1 MIRLLN
7 SKTHSICDY
16 LHRLSPAAF
25 LRGWRRGQFRSLLD
39 SCHYSTE
46 LPPQKRSP
54 FLPLNFWSPS
64 NLLWPKDNAK
74 HDVHKSLQTSSMCA
88 AISCCIQSTKWK
100 RPSSATGKG
109 DSRSP
114 QTPVVT
120 ADQPSVI
127 HQIGGQDSKLP
138 SDWCL
143 HKEVQREQEPPQ
155 LGPVPFAKP
164 MVS

>member
-16 LHRLSPAAF
+16 LHRLNPAAF

-39 SCHYSTE
+39 SC
-46 LPPQKRSP
+46 PPQKGVLFYPWISEALVTC
-54 FLPLNFWSPS
+54 FV
-64 NLLWPKDNAK
+64 WPKDNAK
-74 HDVHKSLQTSSMCA
+74 HDVYKSLQTSSMCA

-100 RPSSATGKG
+100 RPSSVTGKG

-114 QTPVVT
+114 QMPVVT

-143 HKEVQREQEPPQ
+143 HKGVQREQEPPQ
-155 LGPVPFAKP
+155 LGPVPSAKP